1 MPSLIK
7 NEKEHLDYL
16 SLYDRKEL
24 EYVLEE
30 ENKLR
35 AKENLPLLT
44 MDDLEKRD
52 VIVSKKDNEV
62 NGYSIVNLTFDE
74 NKDVNVLI
82 ERLHE
87 NNADDLFL
95 HNELFEAAMFVAV
108 EKVQLMK
115 NNNNEIPKIIS
126 STLMIEKHEV
136 RFNITE
142 EYIKRN
148 LGDKFDKNA
157 VRQKIE
163 LDEKYKKER
172 KEIEDKVNANT
183 FYNETGHRFHSN
195 VDVETDQ
202 LSVVSNDY
210 DNLSLKERLISLQ
223 QENLGSNKNLNELY
237 QEFQKEKIT
246 TNLEDPDV
254 MNLDDIK
261 ELKEE
266 EKDLITAA
274 SMIDQ
279 TDDFKVD
286 VSNGF
291 AFDKNNK
298 RIDLN
303 EKKWES
309 QKLGNNIELM
319 ASRGFSKEEIENVL
333 RKDNTEWNKLSLED
347 KERIF
352 ELYGV
357 TDNNIAKNNIEE
369 RNIDDIKHSKDLD
382 PQVKKLVLK
391 NDQAAYV
398 SYVLISFIS
407 GLSAGIFMTLVF
419 MFLRK

>member
-62 NGYSIVNLTFDE
+62 NGYSIVNLKFDE

-108 EKVQLMK
+108 EKVQLIK

-195 VDVETDQ
+195 VDDKTKQ

-210 DNLSLKERLISLQ
+210 DNLSLEERLISLQ

>member
-62 NGYSIVNLTFDE
+62 NGYSIVNLKFDE

-108 EKVQLMK
+108 EKVQLIK

>member
-1 MPSLIK
+1 MPSLIQ
-7 NEKEHLDYL
+7 NEKEHLIYL

-44 MDDLEKRD
+44 MEDIEKRD
-52 VIVSKKDNEV
+52 IIVSKKNNEID
-62 NGYSIVNLTFDE
+62 GYSIVNLTFDE
-74 NKDVNVLI
+74 NMDVNVLI

-87 NNADDLFL
+87 NNADDMFL

-136 RFNITE
+136 KFNITE

-148 LGDKFDKNA
+148 LGNKFDKDA
-157 VRQKIE
+157 VKRKIE
-163 LDEKYKKER
+163 LDEQYKRER
-172 KEIEDKVNANT
+172 KEVEDKINANT

-195 VDVETDQ
+195 VDDKTKK

-210 DNLSLKERLISLQ
+210 DTLSLDERLISLQ

-237 QEFQKEKIT
+237 QEFQKEKIA

-254 MNLDDIK
+254 MELDDVR
-261 ELKEE
+261 ELKENQ
-266 EKDLITAA
+266 KDLITAA

-279 TDDFKVD
+279 TEDFKID
-286 VSNGF
+286 VENGF
-291 AFDKNNK
+291 AFDKKNK

-303 EKKWES
+303 QKKWES
-309 QKLGNNIELM
+309 QKLGNNIELL
-319 ASRGFSKEEIENVL
+319 ASRGFSREDIENVL
-333 RKDNTEWNKLSLED
+333 RKDNTEWNKLSLEA

-357 TDNNIAKNNIEE
+357 TDNNIAKENIQE

-407 GLSAGIFMTLVF
+407 GLSAGIFMTLMF